1 MAERRF
7 IIEPRGV
14 APAWLKLLV
23 PIASVAAALLL
34 GAVFLWATGSNPWTV
49 YTEMLDT
56 AFGSSRGFSETLVSA
71 TPLILTGVAAAIAF
85 KMLVWNIGGEG
96 QLLIGAIFAAGV
108 AILIGDGLP
117 AVVALPVVIMAGAV
131 GGAVWA
137 SIAAVPRVYLGT
149 NEIITTLMLNFI
161 ALNLMNYLVFGSFS
175 PWRDPE
181 ATQFPQG
188 RPIGD
193 AARLPE
199 FFNRLDWG
207 FWIAVVVA
215 VLAWLLLSKTG
226 YGFQYRVVGD
236 SSDTAR
242 YAGIGV
248 KQKIL
253 SVFLMSGASAG
264 LAGSILVAGVLGRMD
279 PRSLDL
285 GLGFAGIIVA
295 ALARLN
301 PLAVIPVAILLG
313 ALRNAGPALQA
324 IGVPSEIAIMLE
336 GAILLF
342 AVAGEFLIANRI
354 RRPEREEPATPET
367 VEAASTA

>member
-1 MAERRF
+1 M
-7 IIEPRGV
+7 
-14 APAWLKLLV
+14 
-23 PIASVAAALLL
+23 
-34 GAVFLWATGSNPWTV
+34 
-49 YTEMLDT
+49 
-56 AFGSSRGFSETLVSA
+56 
-71 TPLILTGVAAAIAF
+71 
-85 KMLVWNIGGEG
+85 
-96 QLLIGAIFAAGV
+96 
-108 AILIGDGLP
+108 P
-117 AVVALPVVIMAGAV
+117 AVIALPLVIMAGAV

-137 SIAAVPRVYLGT
+137 SIAAIPRVYLGT

-188 RPIGD
+188 RPISD

-207 FWIAVVVA
+207 FWIAVGVA

-226 YGFQYRVVGD
+226 YGFQYRIVGD
-236 SSDTAR
+236 SSDAAR

-253 SVFLMSGASAG
+253 SVFLLSGASAG

-313 ALRNAGPALQA
+313 ALRNAGPSLQS

-354 RRPEREEPATPET
+354 RRPEEKSPQQLRPWRLRVPHERIGHRPHDLCCDRARHGAALCHPRRDLRRALGGAEPGRPGHDARRGRGGLLGDVRDGKSPPRRMWQRWLPGPPCPWSTP
-367 VEAASTA
+367 STR

>member
-1 MAERRF
+1 
-7 IIEPRGV
+7 
-14 APAWLKLLV
+14 
-23 PIASVAAALLL
+23 
-34 GAVFLWATGSNPWTV
+34 
-49 YTEMLDT
+49 
-56 AFGSSRGFSETLVSA
+56 
-71 TPLILTGVAAAIAF
+71 
-85 KMLVWNIGGEG
+85 MLVWNIGGEG
-96 QLLIGAIFAAGV
+96 QLLMGAIFAAGV
-108 AILIGDGLP
+108 AIAIGPDMP
-117 AVVALPVVIMAGAV
+117 AVVALPLVILAGAL

-137 SIAAVPRVYLGT
+137 SVAAVPRVYLGT

-161 ALNLMNYLVFGSFS
+161 ALFLMQYLIFDDFFGSFS

-188 RPIGD
+188 RPIPD
-193 AARLPE
+193 VARLPE

-207 FWIAVVVA
+207 FWIAVGVA
-215 VLAWLLLSKTG
+215 VLAWLLISKTG

-264 LAGSILVAGVLGRMD
+264 LAGSILVAGILGRMD
-279 PRSLDL
+279 PRSLNL

-301 PLAVIPVAILLG
+301 PLAVVPVAILLG

-324 IGVPSEIAIMLE
+324 IGVPSETALMLE

-342 AVAGEFLIANRI
+342 AVAGEFFISNRI
-354 RRPEREEPATPET
+354 RRPERDQAKTTDT
-367 VEAASTA
+367 VEAASSA